1 MFNMHDIC
9 TVTSHVTA
17 WCLHTRDAVHTNTQV
32 RRHAA
37 LLCACRFASWT
48 TAQCRIQD
56 CVEAHT
62 NVDIIVDVKQLRA
75 MLDTRLPRVLAGA
88 SVPEL
93 ASVWPSS
100 DPTQAQPW
108 NTAPG
113 VGG

>member
-1 MFNMHDIC
+1 M
-9 TVTSHVTA
+9 
-17 WCLHTRDAVHTNTQV
+17 
-32 RRHAA
+32 
-37 LLCACRFASWT
+37 
-48 TAQCRIQD
+48 
-56 CVEAHT
+56 EAHT